1 MKTLPIRQGRLI
13 TNDGSNDPFTYRE
26 LSHNVTR
33 TLVNPSGACLFLES
47 MIISVDG
54 SGDCWLY
61 IDSSGTVFGKLVFE
75 NKKTVP
81 VGFGYKVGIGN
92 HVLKAK
98 WVADN
103 GSDKAYVTTIYSRC
117 FERRIG

>member
-26 LSHNVTR
+26 LSHNVTT
-33 TLVNPSGACLFLES
+33 TLVDSSGADLFLES
-47 MIISVDG
+47 MIVSADG

-61 IDSSGTVFGKLVFE
+61 IDSSGTVFTKIVFE
-75 NKKTVP
+75 NKKTMP

-103 GSDKAYVTTIYSRC
+103 GSDKAYATTIYSYQ
-117 FERRIG
+117 FERRVG